1 MREVKNC
8 GLCWRERE
16 RERDR
21 YTRRPCVVVL
31 LSLSAELRKSITPL
45 LLLEFSKNVGKSTSE
60 ADILVW
66 RYLFPSML
74 LPPPEFRKFGV
85 RTDDVPPPPP
95 NALVV
100 PHEFNV
106 VRIRR
111 TTSPAAK
118 MSHSFPDTATS
129 PPTGM
134 GNISAIRLGEM
145 EFRVDEEQRR
155 GGDFYD
161 FEARSGG
168 GAVENGF
175 QREEKRAEGSPRI
188 EPR

>member
-1 MREVKNC
+1 MA
-8 GLCWRERE
+8 GERE
-16 RERDR
+16 RERSI
-21 YTRRPCVVVL
+21 YASTVRRCTLV
-31 LSLSAELRKSITPL
+31 SLGVKLRKSITPL

-155 GGDFYD
+155 GVISTISKRG
-161 FEARSGG
+161 A
-168 GAVENGF
+168 AVERWKMVSKGK
-175 QREEKRAEGSPRI
+175 KRGRRARRGSSRDKCL
-188 EPR
+188 E

>member
-1 MREVKNC
+1 MLA
-8 GLCWRERE
+8 GERE
-16 RERDR
+16 RERSI
-21 YTRRPCVVVL
+21 YASTVRRCTLV
-31 LSLSAELRKSITPL
+31 SLGVKLRKSITPL

-145 EFRVDEEQRR
+145 EFRVDEEQ

-161 FEARSGG
+161 FEA
-168 GAVENGF
+168 AVERWKMVSKGK
-175 QREEKRAEGSPRI
+175 KRGRRARRGSSRDKCL
-188 EPR
+188 